1 MSKNNFQIAIDGPA
15 GAGKSTIAKI
25 VAKELGFVYIDTG
38 AMYRAMGL
46 FFDRNGEWPNESSAV
61 RRLAESADITLK
73 YNDGVQEIYLNG
85 ENVSSEIRSEKA
97 GLSASAVSKF
107 PEVREILVAMQQ
119 KLAETTS
126 VIMDGRDIGTVVLKN
141 ADVKIF
147 LTANVSVRAER
158 RRRQLEEEGIKES
171 FEKIE
176 EDIKKRDIQD
186 STRKAS
192 PLKMADDAVLVDT
205 SDCTL
210 DESVEKIILLAK
222 EKMAR

>member
-46 FFDRNGEWPNESSAV
+46 FFDRNGEWPNEPCDI
-61 RRLAESADITLK
+61 RKLAESADITLEYK
-73 YNDGVQEIYLNG
+73 DGVQEIYLNG
-85 ENVSSEIRSEKA
+85 ENVSSEIRTEKA

-107 PEVREILVAMQQ
+107 PEVREMLVAMQQ
-119 KLAETTS
+119 KLAKTTS
-126 VIMDGRDIGTVVLKN
+126 VIMDGRDIGTVVLKD

-158 RRRQLEEEGIKES
+158 RMRQLEEQGIKES

-192 PLKMADDAVLVDT
+192 PLKMADDAILVDT
-205 SDCTL
+205 SDRTL
-210 DESVEKIILLAK
+210 DESVEKIILLVK
-222 EKMAR
+222 EKMA

>member
-46 FFDRNGEWPNESSAV
+46 FFDRNGEWPNEPCDI
-61 RRLAESADITLK
+61 RKLAESADITLEYK
-73 YNDGVQEIYLNG
+73 DGVQEIYLNG
-85 ENVSSEIRSEKA
+85 ENVSSEIRTEKA

-107 PEVREILVAMQQ
+107 QEVREILVAMQQ
-119 KLAETTS
+119 KLAQTTS
-126 VIMDGRDIGTVVLKN
+126 VIMDGRDIGTVVLKD

-158 RRRQLEEEGIKES
+158 RMRQLEEQGIKES

-192 PLKMADDAVLVDT
+192 PLKMADDAILVDT

-210 DESVEKIILLAK
+210 DESVEKIILLVK
-222 EKMAR
+222 EKMA

>member
-46 FFDRNGEWPNESSAV
+46 FFDRNGEWPNEPCDI
-61 RRLAESADITLK
+61 RKLAESADITLEYK
-73 YNDGVQEIYLNG
+73 DGVQEIYLNG
-85 ENVSSEIRSEKA
+85 ENVSSEIRTEKA

-119 KLAETTS
+119 KLAKTTS
-126 VIMDGRDIGTVVLKN
+126 VIMDGRDIGTVVLKD
-141 ADVKIF
+141 ADIKIF

-158 RRRQLEEEGIKES
+158 RMRQLEEQGIKES

-192 PLKMADDAVLVDT
+192 PLKMADDAILVDT
-205 SDCTL
+205 SDRTL
-210 DESVEKIILLAK
+210 DESVEKIILLVK
-222 EKMAR
+222 EKMA